1 MLTKI
6 GTFVIPFVI
15 CFFICWGL
23 FKKIN
28 VYDAFTCGVKDGFTT
43 VASIFP
49 SLFALFI
56 AVSVLR
62 ASGLVDFVAGFMK
75 SLCSAVHFPSEL
87 VPFALLRPV
96 SGSGSLAMAAD
107 IFETLGP
114 DSFSGRLASV
124 IMAST
129 ETSFYTTSVY
139 FGSVGTKNIRH
150 ALKCALCA
158 DVFSIVVSAIVC
170 YLYF

>member
-1 MLTKI
+1 MLNLAGYI
-6 GTFVIPFVI
+6 IVPLMI
-15 CFFICWGL
+15 CFFICSGII
-23 FKKIN
+23 KKIN
-28 VYDAFTCGVKDGFTT
+28 VYEAFTVGVCDGVKT
-43 VASIFP
+43 VATIFP

-62 ASGLVDFVAGFMK
+62 ASGLVTFISNVMEPFCNAIR
-75 SLCSAVHFPSEL
+75 FPTEL
-87 VPFALLRPV
+87 LPFALLRPV

-107 IFETLGP
+107 IFENFGP

-139 FGSVGTKNIRH
+139 FGAVGTKNIRYS
-150 ALKCALCA
+150 LKCALCA
-158 DVFSIVVSAIVC
+158 DVFSVAVSALVC